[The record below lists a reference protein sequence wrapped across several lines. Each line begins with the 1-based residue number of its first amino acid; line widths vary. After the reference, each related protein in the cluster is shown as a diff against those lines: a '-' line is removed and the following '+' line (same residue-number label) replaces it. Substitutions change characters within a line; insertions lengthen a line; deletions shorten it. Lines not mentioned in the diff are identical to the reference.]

1 MMFGLPKDASITDLV
16 KAARKAYASRVPPVM
31 VKTGPVKENILKG
44 DDIDLFDFPVPR
56 WHRLDGGRYIN
67 TMQGSVTRDPV
78 SGRMNVG
85 IYRGMIGKKDTI
97 PVLLWRP
104 QNWGQDMQKYA
115 DKQPG
120 DAGRV
125 HLWLG
130 AVPAVLR
137 VVADPAGRF
146 RIRRDGRDARRAG
159 GTGRLRDGA
168 AAGAGERRDR
178 DRGLDF
184 DRSRRRSRWKARSAN
199 TPAISAA
206 TRRPSTRCA

>member
-1 MMFGLPKDASITDLV
+1 MMFGLPKDASITELV
-16 KAARKAYASRVPPVM
+16 KAARKAFASRVPPVT

-44 DDIDLFDFPVPR
+44 DDINLYDFPVPK

-85 IYRGMIGKKDTI
+85 IYRGMIGQKDTI

-115 DKQPG
+115 DKQAG
-120 DAGRV
+120 DAGRL
-125 HLWLG
+125 HLRLG
-130 AVPAVLR
+130 AVHAVRGVL
-137 VVADPAGRF
+137 ADPAGRVGV
-146 RIRRDGRDARRAG
+146 RRDGRDPRRAG
-159 GTGRLRDGA
+159 GTGRLRDRA
-168 AAGAGERRDR
+168 AAGAGHGRDR
-178 DRGLDF
+178 DRGLDLEPIP
-184 DRSRRRSRWKARSAN
+184 RPSRWKDRSAN

-206 TRRPSTRCA
+206 TRRPSTRCG